1 MTTAVA
7 SQEPILAGDD
17 ERKTLVSI
25 ERSLR
30 TEGHA
35 RLIAPDGTSTPIP
48 ASLFTVLLES
58 VRQLSEGNAVAILP
72 VMQELTTQQ
81 AADLLNVSRP
91 HVVAVLESGEIPHH
105 KVGTH
110 RRIYLRDLLNYKQR
124 RDHQRRE
131 SLQALVDDA
140 QDLGIYKE

>member
-1 MTTAVA
+1 MATTMA
-7 SQEPILAGDD
+7 SREPILAGDD
-17 ERKTLVSI
+17 ERTALVSI

-30 TEGHA
+30 AEGHA
-35 RLIAPDGTSTPIP
+35 RLIAPDGTSTPVP
-48 ASLFTVLLES
+48 VSLFTILLES

-91 HVVAVLESGEIPHH
+91 HLVAVLEGGEIPHH

-110 RRIYLRDLLNYKQR
+110 RRIYLRDLLTYKES
-124 RDHQRRE
+124 RDRKRRE
-131 SLQALVDDA
+131 TLQALVDDA

>member
-1 MTTAVA
+1 MATAVA
-7 SQEPILAGDD
+7 GQEPILASED
-17 ERKTLVSI
+17 ERAALVSI

-30 TEGHA
+30 AEGQA
-35 RLIAPDGTSTPIP
+35 RLIAPDGTSTPVP
-48 ASLFTVLLES
+48 LSLVTVLLES

-81 AADLLNVSRP
+81 AADLLNASRP
-91 HVVAVLESGEIPHH
+91 HVVAVLEGGEMPHH

-110 RRIYLRDLLNYKQR
+110 RRVYLRDLLDYKQR
-124 RDHQRRE
+124 RDRKRRGA
-131 SLQALVDDA
+131 LQTLVDDA

>member
-1 MTTAVA
+1 MATAVA
-7 SQEPILAGDD
+7 AQEPILAGDD
-17 ERKTLVSI
+17 ERKALVSI

-30 TEGHA
+30 AEGQA
-35 RLIAPDGTSTPIP
+35 RLIAPDGTSTPVP
-48 ASLFTVLLES
+48 VSLFTVLLES

-91 HVVAVLESGEIPHH
+91 HVVAVLESGKIPHH

-110 RRIYLRDLLNYKQR
+110 RRVYLPDLITYKQS
-124 RDHQRRE
+124 RDHKRRAA
-131 SLQALVDDA
+131 LQALVDDA
-140 QDLGIYKE
+140 QDLGIYEG